1 MRPLIGITTSD
12 VYAERG
18 KLYHRA
24 YALNAHAIA
33 DAGGLPVYIPTGLD
47 EATLREVYER
57 LDAVLLPGG
66 PDVDPSEYGQERHPQ
81 TKIID
86 VPRDALEL
94 TLARWTVADDRPL
107 FGICRG
113 HQVMNVALGGTLVQD
128 IPSQVETTLTHD
140 LPDEYPR
147 DTRLHDV
154 AIEPNS
160 RLAAI
165 LGTTQVTVNSLHHQS
180 VERVAPGV
188 NLTAQAPDGVVEAIE
203 MPDKHFVL
211 SVQWHPEDLYEND
224 DMMRR
229 LFEEFVSAAHESA
242 ARESAAR
249 TAQRTAA
256 LKR

>member
-1 MRPLIGITTSD
+1 MRPLIGISTSD

-33 DAGGLPVYIPTGLD
+33 DAGGLPVYIPTGL
-47 EATLREVYER
+47 ETSLLRELYER

-66 PDVDPSEYGQERHPQ
+66 PDVDPVEYGQERHPK

-94 TLARWTVADDRPL
+94 TLARWAAEDDLPM

-113 HQVMNVALGGTLVQD
+113 HQVMNVAFGGTLVQD

-147 DTRLHDV
+147 DTRLHEVQVD
-154 AIEPNS
+154 PGS
-160 RLAAI
+160 RLASI

-180 VERVAPGV
+180 VQQPGPGV
-188 NLTAQAPDGVVEAIE
+188 AVTAYAPDGVVEALE
-203 MPDKHFVL
+203 LPDKRFVL

-229 LFEEFVSAAHESA
+229 LFQEFVSAARDTH
-242 ARESAAR
+242 RR
-249 TAQRTAA
+249 I
-256 LKR
+256 